1 MTQNRAEQDIA
12 DDSGPVEYDDIAA
25 VQSVSSC
32 TDGTDCYKIFKLHF
46 GVIPILSIALTSQ
59 LQLWQFFG
67 WFIHSLWRLY
77 TIFTETKH
85 ISVGMA
91 STRTT

>member
-1 MTQNRAEQDIA
+1 MPQNRAEQDIA

-46 GVIPILSIALTSQ
+46 GIIPILSIALMSQ
-59 LQLWQFFG
+59 LQLWHIFG

-77 TIFTETKH
+77 IYFSWKRN
-85 ISVGMA
+85 ILALG
-91 STRTT
+91 